1 MNNETPGHSDA
12 PMPPGDASAK
22 PGAGRNGRTTSR
34 ALLAGLGI
42 AGLTAGA
49 TAYWRLLSDDI
60 VGGVVVHARARELP
74 QLRFTDENGAATSLA
89 AFRDRVVL
97 LNVWATWC
105 APCRE
110 EMPALDRLQAALGG
124 PHFEVVAVSID
135 AGGLPVVQAF
145 FRQTGVKHLHPYFDA
160 FHDAATLIATGIPI
174 TLLVDRNGREA
185 GPQAGARSVGR
196 PANATADMTLLAGVE
211 RRRGGESP

>member
-1 MNNETPGHSDA
+1 MNNGTPGHSDA
-12 PMPPGDASAK
+12 PMPPGDGAAK
-22 PGAGRNGRTTSR
+22 PGAGRNRRTTRR
-34 ALLAGLGI
+34 ALLAGLGA
-42 AGLTAGA
+42 AGLAVGA

-74 QLRFTDENGAATSLA
+74 SLRFTDGNGAATSLA

-105 APCRE
+105 GPCRE
-110 EMPALDRLQAALGG
+110 EMPTLDRLQAALGG
-124 PHFEVVAVSID
+124 PHFEVVAVSVD

-145 FRQTGVKHLHPYFDA
+145 FREIRVKHLHPYLDT
-160 FHDAATLIATGIPI
+160 FHDAAALITTGIPI

-185 GPQAGARSVGR
+185 GRKLG
-196 PANATADMTLLAGVE
+196 PATWDDPRMLQLI
-211 RRRGGESP
+211 RRYLPA